1 MWTIM
6 NGLLKPIL
14 KIGIN
19 KQPSYNSQ
27 YKTLPKIYV
36 QNASLEISRV
46 DVLKKYKTITHK
58 NIIPFF
64 IKGFNA
70 FDINYS
76 FDIKLAD
83 FLVKNKILKIPKI

>member
-1 MWTIM
+1 MWTIK

-27 YKTLPKIYV
+27 YKTLPTIYV
-36 QNASLEISRV
+36 QNASLEISKV

-70 FDINYS
+70 FDINYP